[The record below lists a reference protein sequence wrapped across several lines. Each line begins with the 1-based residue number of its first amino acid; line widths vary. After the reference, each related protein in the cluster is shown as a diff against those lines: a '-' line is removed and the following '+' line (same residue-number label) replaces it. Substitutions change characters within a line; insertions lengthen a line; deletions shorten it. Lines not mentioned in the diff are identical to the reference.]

1 MGEAS
6 KLDDL
11 LARRS
16 LSEEEEAIYRPKPPQ
31 LRLRADVPSV
41 EVDGSNGAR
50 IVRELEQDQSKSL
63 ALRDTQGTIS
73 AMVIS
78 VERYIE
84 LVRAD
89 LSLAEDKQ
97 TLFPGGRVGPTD
109 ATLAEA
115 HVEQVDPDATW
126 LRTE

>member
-6 KLDDL
+6 KLDDFL
-11 LARRS
+11 RRP
-16 LSEEEEAIYRPKPPQ
+16 LSEEEEAMYRPKPPQ
-31 LRLRADVPSV
+31 LRLRTDVPAV
-41 EVDGSNGAR
+41 EVDGSNRAR
-50 IVRELEQDQSKSL
+50 IVRELEQDQTKSL
-63 ALRDTQGTIS
+63 ALRDTHGTIS

-78 VERYIE
+78 VERYLE

-89 LSLAEDKQ
+89 LSLAESKQ
-97 TLFPGGRVGPTD
+97 TVFPGGRIGPTD

-115 HVEQVDPDATW
+115 HVEQVDPNATW